1 MTLRRS
7 LVANHPKKEF
17 AALPIAMS
25 LLLLTACGGA
35 AIRWQPSVASQVPDS
50 TFVRFAPAAGEAPTS
65 GVALDWPS
73 GRLRVITSRGDTIVV
88 PPGSALE
95 VRLKD
100 KATHP
105 IAGTIIGW
113 AVGVAVSYAACA
125 PPRTYCGEEDPTPL
139 LGLGLGALIGS
150 RIKTDWWV
158 RVQWDAPNPPR

>member
-1 MTLRRS
+1 MTPPPS
-7 LVANHPKKEF
+7 VVARAQKNGLS
-17 AALPIAMS
+17 ALWIAMS
-25 LLLLTACGGA
+25 LLLLAACGGT

-50 TFVRFAPAAGEAPTS
+50 TFVRFARATGEAPTS
-65 GVALDWPS
+65 GVALDWSS
-73 GRLRVITSRGDTIVV
+73 GRPRVITPGGDTIVV
-88 PPGSALE
+88 PEGSALE

-105 IAGTIIGW
+105 TAGAIVGW

-139 LGLGLGALIGS
+139 LGAGLGALIGS